1 MNLTRILADIKTR
14 RAEVE
19 KELRGLDAAVNALQ
33 GFTVGNRGRSA
44 RRAGGRHLSTAAR
57 KRISDAQKA
66 RWAKFKKQKR
76 AS

>member
-1 MNLTRILADIKTR
+1 VNLTQILADIQTK
-14 RAEVE
+14 RAEVQ
-19 KELRGLDAAVNALQ
+19 KELRGLDSAINALQ
-33 GFTVGNRGRSA
+33 GLTTGNRGRSA
-44 RRAGGRHLSTAAR
+44 PRGGRRRLSAAAR

>member
-1 MNLTRILADIKTR
+1 VNLTEILADIQTR
-14 RAEVE
+14 RAEVQ
-19 KELRGLDAAVNALQ
+19 KELRGLDAAINALQ
-33 GFTVGNRGRSA
+33 ALTIGNKGRSA
-44 RRAGGRHLSTAAR
+44 RRRRHLSAAAR

>member
-1 MNLTRILADIKTR
+1 VNLAQILADIQTR

-33 GFTVGNRGRSA
+33 GLTAGNKGRSA
-44 RRAGGRHLSTAAR
+44 RRGGRRRLSAAAR

>member
-1 MNLTRILADIKTR
+1 VNLTRILADIKTR
-14 RAEVE
+14 RAEVQE
-19 KELRGLDAAVNALQ
+19 ELRGLDAAVNALQ
-33 GFTVGNRGRSA
+33 GLTVGHNGRTARRGRRLSA
-44 RRAGGRHLSTAAR
+44 AAR